1 MSIWIG
7 ADPGE
12 HGAIVGIRED
22 HSIALAWTGDRD
34 GGYFV
39 DGEPDARAI
48 TARLRELSDEG
59 IVGVWI
65 ETPFAPGR
73 IGTANAITI
82 GIRWG
87 LLFGAILAARVPVH
101 RVTPAVWSKA
111 LLGSP
116 PKGGWPPKAKKQ
128 AAIRVVGEM
137 LPALCLVP
145 PRSRVAHDGLA
156 DAACLAIHGL
166 RA

>member
-1 MSIWIG
+1 MSAWIG
-7 ADPGE
+7 VDPGMT
-12 HGAIVGIRED
+12 GAIVGIRED
-22 HSIALAWTGDRD
+22 SSIALAWTADREA
-34 GGYFV
+34 GYFV
-39 DGEPDARAI
+39 DGEPDPRAI
-48 TARLRELSDEG
+48 TARLRELADEG
-59 IVGVWI
+59 IVGVWV

-87 LLFGAILAARVPVH
+87 LLFGAIVAARVPVH
-101 RVTPAVWSKA
+101 RVTPASWSRS

-116 PKGGWPPKAKKQ
+116 PKGGWPPKAKKG

-137 LPALCLVP
+137 LPALSLVP

-156 DAACLAIHGL
+156 DAACCAIFGL
-166 RA
+166 RS